1 MMVPHKHT
9 VLLRALHFLNME
21 SFKEKMFPAL
31 AGEGWWWMSEAGA
44 DEECLWLKP
53 VAKSRAAQE
62 VVAS

>member
-1 MMVPHKHT
+1 
-9 VLLRALHFLNME
+9 ME